1 MKLSKLLEK
10 KSGEIIKIDSQ
21 KTVSEAIRLLN
32 SHKIGS
38 LLVMGENKKLQGIIT
53 ERDIL
58 YKCSN
63 NDMNDKAIKVADIMT
78 TQENLII
85 GTADDTLSYAMRVMI
100 NKKIRHLP
108 IVDKDKVIGLL
119 SIGDLLK
126 EVLDQ
131 SESEVKLLREFI
143 TNPYGINL

>member
-10 KSGEIIKIDSQ
+10 KSREIFKIASN
-21 KTVSEAIRLLN
+21 KSVFEAVQLLN
-32 SHKIGS
+32 VHKIGS
-38 LLVMGENKKLQGIIT
+38 LLVMSKNKKLEGIIT

-58 YKCSN
+58 FKCLN
-63 NDMNDKAIKVADIMT
+63 NERDNKNTKISEIMT
-78 TQENLII
+78 AKENLII
-85 GTADDTLSYAMRVMI
+85 GTADDTLSYAMKVMI

-108 IVDKDKVIGLL
+108 IVDKENVIGLL
-119 SIGDLLK
+119 SIGDVLK

-131 SESEVKLLREFI
+131 SETEVKLLREYI

>member
-10 KSGEIIKIDSQ
+10 KSNKIVKIDSG
-21 KTVSEAIRLLN
+21 KTVFEAIQLLN
-32 SHKIGS
+32 ENKIGS
-38 LLVMGENKKLQGIIT
+38 LLVMSENKKLEGIIT

-58 YKCSN
+58 FKCLN
-63 NDMNDKAIKVADIMT
+63 NEHDNHKIKVAEVMT
-78 TQENLII
+78 SNENLII

-100 NKKIRHLP
+100 NKRIRHLP
-108 IVDKDKVIGLL
+108 IVDKENVIGLL
-119 SIGDLLK
+119 SIGDVLK

-131 SESEVKLLREFI
+131 SETEVKLLREYI